1 MSDEPIIKIAGVTK
15 VFHAGRGEVHAL
27 RGIDLEIHPG
37 EYVSIMGPSGSGKST
52 LFNMIGGLDR
62 PTAGGVTIGGVLLHE
77 LAPRRAAYFRG
88 RYLGYIFQA
97 YNLIA
102 SMTALKNV
110 ALPVTLAGASKADAI
125 ARATEVLTEVGLGNR
140 LHHLPGELSGGQQQ
154 RVAIAR
160 AIVNRPSILLADE
173 PTANLDLNT
182 GRQIIEMIRDL
193 SRRHGVTVVT
203 ATHDHEML
211 KVSDRLVWIAD
222 GKIDRVANR
231 DELEIDAGS
240 MAGESH

>member
-1 MSDEPIIKIAGVTK
+1 
-15 VFHAGRGEVHAL
+15 
-27 RGIDLEIHPG
+27 
-37 EYVSIMGPSGSGKST
+37 
-52 LFNMIGGLDR
+52 
-62 PTAGGVTIGGVLLHE
+62 
-77 LAPRRAAYFRG
+77 
-88 RYLGYIFQA
+88 
-97 YNLIA
+97 
-102 SMTALKNV
+102 
-110 ALPVTLAGASKADAI
+110 VTLAGASKADAI
-125 ARATEVLTEVGLGNR
+125 ARATEVLTEVGLGHR

-203 ATHDHEML
+203 ATHDDEIL

-222 GKIDRVANR
+222 GQIERVANR
-231 DELEIDAGS
+231 DELEIDSGS
-240 MAGESH
+240 MAGDGH